1 MRYNNKLSLEDAI
14 KQFED
19 VGNNCGLDDAVL
31 KAFKERKVIFFLG
44 AGVSRLEGIKGWD
57 DFSDTLIKKAF
68 PIFKDREELMRARL
82 SSKEKITIAYE
93 KFITDNRLEEFNK
106 EFEKALEPDKNAEHI
121 GIYET
126 LSKFNVNFLTTN
138 ADLLFENILGKEICH
153 TDFDPNRLSNTT
165 HISRNQLF
173 YLHGR
178 CSDGVD
184 TLVFTAPQYVK
195 RYNDRNFCNFL
206 KSIFNDPEYVIFFIG
221 YGLNEYE
228 LIDYIAAKTGI
239 INTGRMAS
247 IYALVPFFSYE
258 DTLFKA
264 RRSYFESLGIKLIP
278 YCKDEGYE
286 KLYEVL
292 NNLLEVFQSQLHVLH
307 DDYEDIKYYLNGDF
321 SEESKRQLDI
331 ILNRNILDGRFSTAC
346 DALKSSPY
354 RERWGKEIISDLT
367 WFPKYS
373 YDDYLGWHNNA
384 YCRLSLLFYLMV
396 NSDYEDLCFM
406 RKAKELLDWVFTQK
420 SEQID
425 DSLGA
430 LLNYYVNIVCCLND
444 DLINDNYFSLIE
456 KILNAYGVYFIYYGI
471 QNGIKIMYWSDKH
484 ISKLVYCVLNGINVI
499 DKLIDDEALE
509 LNNIF
514 NKNNQIEYNHRISKA
529 FFDGAYNFVT
539 EYIKIGTHSELGNV
553 HNLDNLKKAYH
564 FGWAAI
570 LEMLISYF
578 DGIEEEIKQ
587 NYISAGLQSDDKI
600 ICKIWIY
607 ILRKT
612 VKNLSLLVKY
622 GIKCFDYNQCICEL
636 YLLICEADKSQYTH
650 ELEIIIA
657 KSNLGLDSDY
667 FDNAYRQRRKNSFM
681 KVLGFPVEGDVEDIE
696 GMADKCD
703 YVHKVQ
709 IERSNVEDLLLHQ
722 LLECFAD
729 EKQEYKLV
737 ELAEV
742 IIKKLAAA
750 SEYDFATN
758 LKKLETFV
766 DKKINLVVL
775 NCSCNLNLFSKEKQ
789 ALLCKWSTKLLLGD
803 SNYTLLYKNCFM
815 LLARSDLALS
825 YNNTKEDFKRC
836 WEKWNNNPLG
846 EQLSGVFSKNFF
858 GDLINTS
865 EYEKVSFFC
874 NYWITRNRVEHLSLS
889 NEEITQIETSI
900 KNDTFKMCMACRFW
914 YISLAMEGEGHIDA
928 LMDSFVVMRDD
939 KYDHIAL
946 YLIIVSFK
954 NLYKHLSQLIV
965 SSKLLEDSDFLDKC
979 DEVSAQSFYLYVAS
993 AYFNNQLELEE
1004 LVPLFK
1010 NKKFYDAVFLSIA
1023 QEHDKGE
1030 HYFIDKFFNELWPRL
1045 KQKIF
1050 EDNDLIRYVLRSMR
1064 MPIYKSIDN
1073 VGFVK
1078 IAIELLELCN
1088 NGQEEIIIES
1098 NKLIDVYKNHKEE
1111 GKQYIKLMLLK
1122 SKYTQFS
1129 NGAIEQI
1136 IRYFIKVDKQFAIYL
1151 VTALK
1156 AYISFELS
1164 NKLICI
1170 LESDDN

>member
-1 MRYNNKLSLEDAI
+1 MRYNNKLSLENAI

-19 VGNNCGLDDAVL
+19 VENNCGLDDAVL
-31 KAFKERKVIFFLG
+31 QAFKERKVIFFLG

-57 DFSDTLIKKAF
+57 DFSNTLIKKAF
-68 PIFKDREELMRARL
+68 PLFKEREELLRAGL

-93 KFITDNRLEEFNK
+93 KFITDDRLEEFNK
-106 EFEKALEPDKNAEHI
+106 EFKKALEPDPNVKHI

-126 LSKFNVNFLTTN
+126 LSKFNVNFFTTN
-138 ADLLFENILGKEICH
+138 ADLLFENVLGKELCH
-153 TDFDPNRLSNTT
+153 TEFDVSKLINTT

-178 CSDGVD
+178 CSDGID
-184 TLVFTAPQYVK
+184 TLVFTTPQYVQ
-195 RYNDRNFCNFL
+195 RYNDPNFCNFL
-206 KSIFNDPEYVIFFIG
+206 KKIFSNPDYAIFFIG

-239 INTGRMAS
+239 INEGGMAS
-247 IYALVPFFSYE
+247 IYALMPFFSYE
-258 DTLFKA
+258 NVLFKA
-264 RRSYFESLGIKLIP
+264 RRSYFESLGIKLLP

-292 NNLLEVFQSQLHVLH
+292 NKLLVVFQSQLHVLH
-307 DDYEDIKYYLNGDF
+307 DDYEDIKYYLNRDF
-321 SEESKRQLDI
+321 SGESKRQLDI

-354 RERWGKEIISDLT
+354 RDRWGKEIISDLT

-384 YCRLSLLFYLMV
+384 YCRVSLLFYLIA
-396 NSDYEDLCFM
+396 NSDNGDLCFM

-420 SEQID
+420 PEQIN

-430 LLNYYVNIVCCLND
+430 LLNYYVNMVCCLND
-444 DLINDNYFSLIE
+444 DLVNDNYFLLIE
-456 KILNAYGVYFIYYGI
+456 KILNSYGIYFIYYGI

-484 ISKLVYCVLNGINVI
+484 ISKLVYSFLNGINVI

-514 NKNNQIEYNHRISKA
+514 NKNNKIEYNHRISKS
-529 FFDGAYNFVT
+529 FFDGAYGFVT
-539 EYIKIGTHSELGNV
+539 EYIRRETYSKLRYVN
-553 HNLDNLKKAYH
+553 NLDNLKKAYH

-578 DGIEEEIKQ
+578 NGIEEEIKR
-587 NYISAGLQSDDKI
+587 NYISAGLHSDDEI

-612 VKNLSLLVKY
+612 IKDLSLLVKY
-622 GIKCFDYNQCICEL
+622 GTKCFDYHQCICEL
-636 YLLICEADKSQYTH
+636 YLLICEADKSQYAH
-650 ELEIIIA
+650 ELEKIIA
-657 KSNLGLDSDY
+657 QSNLGLDSDY
-667 FDNAYRQRRKNSFM
+667 FDNEYMLRRKNSFM
-681 KVLGFPVEGDVEDIE
+681 KAIGFPVDGDVEDIE
-696 GMADKCD
+696 GIADKCD
-703 YVHKVQ
+703 YVHRVQ
-709 IERSNVEDLLLHQ
+709 IERLDIEELSLPQ
-722 LLECFAD
+722 ILERFAGE
-729 EKQEYKLV
+729 EKEYKLI
-737 ELAEV
+737 ELIEV
-742 IIKKLAAA
+742 IITKLVTA

-775 NCSCNLNLFSKEKQ
+775 HCSVNLNLFSQEKQ
-789 ALLCKWSTKLLLGD
+789 ALLCRYITKLLLGNFD
-803 SNYTLLYKNCFM
+803 YTLLYKNCFM
-815 LLARSDLALS
+815 FLARADLAILYGNS
-825 YNNTKEDFKRC
+825 KEDFKRC
-836 WEKWNNNPLG
+836 WEKWNNIPLG
-846 EQLSGVFSKNFF
+846 EPLSGVFSKNFF
-858 GDLINTS
+858 GDLINTA

-874 NYWITRNRVEHLSLS
+874 NYWITRNRVEHLPLS
-889 NEEITQIETSI
+889 NEEIAQIKTGFN
-900 KNDTFKMCMACRFW
+900 NDTFKRCMACRFW
-914 YISLAMEGEGHIDA
+914 YISLAMEGEDHIDA
-928 LMDSFVVMRDD
+928 LMDAFVVMRDD
-939 KYDHIAL
+939 KYDYIAL

-954 NLYKHLSQLIV
+954 NLYKHLTQLIV
-965 SSKLLEDSDFLDKC
+965 SSKLLEDNDFLDKC
-979 DEVSAQSFYLYVAS
+979 DNVSAQSFYLYVSS
-993 AYFNNQLELEE
+993 AYFNNQLELKD

-1023 QEHDKGE
+1023 QEHNKVE
-1030 HYFIDKFFNELWPRL
+1030 HYFIDKFFNELWPQI
-1045 KQKIF
+1045 KQKIS

-1078 IAIELLELCN
+1078 IAIELLELCV

-1111 GKQYIKLMLLK
+1111 GKKYIELTLLK

-1129 NGAIEQI
+1129 SGAIEQI
-1136 IRYFIKVDKQFAIYL
+1136 IKYFIKDDKQFAIHL
-1151 VTALK
+1151 VTTLK
-1156 AYISFELS
+1156 AYIPFELS
-1164 NKLICI
+1164 DKLICI
-1170 LESDDN
+1170 LESDG